1 MRTRMSGGAG
11 GVRRHT
17 CRRPYPNSVTILI
30 YSIFKRLSN
39 VPHIPSLPMALAA
52 AINMEQG
59 EEVQWELDSRK
70 QLHLLRPNIKDKN
83 QK

>member
-1 MRTRMSGGAG
+1 MQITYPIKVQVIKSKGRP
-11 GVRRHT
+11 VRL
-17 CRRPYPNSVTILI
+17 YVAI
-30 YSIFKRLSN
+30 
-39 VPHIPSLPMALAA
+39 PMALAA